1 MFNNQWAR
9 VALLTMAIAL
19 TAAACG
25 SSTTTSPTDTGQAEP
40 APTGGELPVAD
51 TPDDDGPAVASTC
64 LAGEPDCQYKGAAD
78 EDVRDLPP
86 PIDAEPEPDSA
97 GGTVSS
103 GMLVDGGLSVAEALE
118 TDATGV
124 IAIRGFIVADAGS
137 ARLCELL
144 AESLPPQC
152 GGASIVLAGFTADG
166 LAELP
171 DDEAL
176 GLETAQGITW
186 TNQSVSF
193 FGELVD
199 GEFVID
205 PLVAG

>member
-40 APTGGELPVAD
+40 APTGAELPVAD
-51 TPDDDGPAVASTC
+51 TPNDDGPVASTC

-86 PIDAEPEPDSA
+86 PIDAEPEPDPA

-124 IAIRGFIVADAGS
+124 IAIRGFIVADEGS
-137 ARLCELL
+137 VRLCELL
-144 AESLPPQC
+144 AESFPPQC
-152 GGASIVLAGFTADG
+152 GGASIVLAGFSADG

-171 DDEAL
+171 NDETL
-176 GLETAQGITW
+176 GLDTAQGITW

-193 FGELVD
+193 LGELAD
-199 GEFVID
+199 GELVID

>member
-25 SSTTTSPTDTGQAEP
+25 SSTTTSPTNTGQAEP
-40 APTGGELPVAD
+40 APTGDEPPVAD
-51 TPDDDGPAVASTC
+51 TPNDDDPAVASTC

-86 PIDAEPEPDSA
+86 PIDAEPEPDSV

-144 AESLPPQC
+144 AASLPPQC
-152 GGASIVLAGFTADG
+152 GGASIVLAGFTAYG
-166 LAELP
+166 LTELP
-171 DDEAL
+171 NNEAL

-205 PLVAG
+205 PLIAG

>member
-1 MFNNQWAR
+1 MR
-9 VALLTMAIAL
+9 
-19 TAAACG
+19 
-25 SSTTTSPTDTGQAEP
+25 P
-40 APTGGELPVAD
+40 APTSDELPVAD
-51 TPDDDGPAVASTC
+51 APNDDDPAIANTC
-64 LAGEPDCQYKGAAD
+64 LAGEPDCQFKGAAD

-152 GGASIVLAGFTADG
+152 AGASIILADLTADG
-166 LAELP
+166 LAQLP
-171 DDEAL
+171 NDRAL
-176 GLETAQGITW
+176 GLETTQGITW